1 MISYWRQLHAQL
13 TWQAMAGSLLLA
25 CGLSFNY
32 FQLQPME
39 EHLAV
44 IKNDANYTQEKL
56 TAEGAFASS
65 NATLGKFY
73 AFFESRDSVT
83 DVLAKVHSISETYGL
98 VLKQARYKLITT
110 QDSRLLQYQ
119 MTIQATGEYSRIRNF
134 ALQVMNVIPS
144 VSLDSIRFERQ
155 SASSE
160 LVDSEMILS
169 LYMVKL

>member
-1 MISYWRQLHAQL
+1 MISYWHQLHAQL
-13 TWQAMAGSLLLA
+13 TWQAMVGGLLLT
-25 CGLSFNY
+25 CGLFFNY
-32 FQLQPME
+32 FQLQPVE
-39 EHLAV
+39 EHLAE
-44 IKNDANYTQEKL
+44 IKSDANYTQEKL
-56 TAEGAFASS
+56 TAERASILS

-98 VLKQARYKLITT
+98 MLKQAHYKLIKTP
-110 QDSRLLQYQ
+110 DSRLLQYQ
-119 MTIQATGEYSRIRNF
+119 MTIQTTGEYSQIRNF

-155 SASSE
+155 SASSG
-160 LVDSEMILS
+160 LVDSEVILS